1 MVCPEVGMIR
11 RQYENLRPL
20 RPHTYFSNF
29 VNTIE
34 DKDLVSELKKYN
46 ATLGKCK
53 KGGYAYNVKWHD
65 EKLYMLFVLR
75 HS

>member
-1 MVCPEVGMIR
+1 MIH
-11 RQYENLRPL
+11 RQYENLRSL
-20 RPHTYFSNF
+20 RLRSYFSNF
-29 VNTIE
+29 VNTLE

>member
-1 MVCPEVGMIR
+1 MIR

-20 RPHTYFSNF
+20 RPHTYFSYF

>member
-1 MVCPEVGMIR
+1 MVHVEVVMIR
-11 RQYENLRPL
+11 RQYENLRSL
-20 RPHTYFSNF
+20 RLRSYFSNF
-29 VNTIE
+29 VNTLE

-46 ATLGKCK
+46 ASLGKCK

-75 HS
+75 WS